1 MQKPSSLPAL
11 VSKLQPEDCFVSR
24 SSNTGG
30 TKGSIFKRPPGS
42 KLVSE
47 EEPVQLGLS
56 LLPTS
61 AIPSQPL
68 YNWFDA
74 YRSALSR
81 IEKIECVL
89 AIQLRLSMTITSASC
104 RSVGIKAR
112 QHWLL
117 KVFAPVVR
125 VTEPRKFQS
134 NEAEVVAESTFSKGW
149 HSFELQRF
157 LWQRSHSAPK
167 SNITHT

>member
-11 VSKLQPEDCFVSR
+11 VSKSQPEDCFVSR
-24 SSNTGG
+24 SSNTGA
-30 TKGSIFKRPPGS
+30 TKGSIFKRLPGS

-47 EEPVQLGLS
+47 EEPVQFGLS
-56 LLPTS
+56 HLPMS
-61 AIPSQPL
+61 AITSQPL
-68 YNWFDA
+68 YNWCDA
-74 YRSALSR
+74 YRLAFAR

-89 AIQLRLSMTITSASC
+89 AIQLRLSMTIKSASC

-112 QHWLL
+112 QLWLL

-125 VTEPRKFQS
+125 VTKPRQFQS
-134 NEAEVVAESTFSKGW
+134 NEAEVVAESTFSKEW

-157 LWQRSHSAPK
+157 L
-167 SNITHT
+167 